1 MEKGRI
7 TRTVSVDLAH
17 EMQRVKYEMAARENI
32 LAFLVS
38 SDKPIKENPNFA
50 AYQEEYT
57 ALNAKYLQLKKQV
70 ETEYVLP
77 EVGGKKAN
85 WELDFEI
92 GRASCR
98 ERV

>member
-7 TRTVSVDLAH
+7 TRTVPAELAH

-32 LAFLVS
+32 LPSLVS
-38 SDKPIKENPNFA
+38 SDKPIKENPNFT

-70 ETEYVLP
+70 ETEHVLP
-77 EVGGKKAN
+77 EAGEKRAN
-85 WELDFEI
+85 WELDFETGLLTI
-92 GRASCR
+92 T
-98 ERV
+98 V

>member
-32 LAFLVS
+32 LALLVS

-85 WELDFEI
+85 WELDFETGLLTI
-92 GRASCR
+92 T
-98 ERV
+98 V